1 MDLSNYVFIR
11 TRERLL
17 LENKVKEPHRVNKSG
32 KVNKL
37 SAQFSEKSLTNVNQ
51 DLKESIAQLQ
61 NMLYVLLPS
70 QPGAKLPDLPVA
82 FATNTLYVLERNGA
96 GAVTRDAY
104 ENLLLPV
111 IRNKAEYL
119 HAEGVAQ
126 AVWALSNAE
135 IVDDSAL
142 WGKLKQLV
150 VEKDFTPVIVK
161 NERWS
166 ATLYQTT
173 SGSEHF
179 FQSELSE
186 FAENLFFKDHINL
199 FEAYNG
205 LLKANSL
212 NKELGLD
219 SAIKHLETKYG
230 DILLRKN
237 EQFREIEATHSEA
250 VFAQQVQHK
259 SIEGQY

>member
-186 FAENLFFKDHINL
+186 FADNLFFKDHINL